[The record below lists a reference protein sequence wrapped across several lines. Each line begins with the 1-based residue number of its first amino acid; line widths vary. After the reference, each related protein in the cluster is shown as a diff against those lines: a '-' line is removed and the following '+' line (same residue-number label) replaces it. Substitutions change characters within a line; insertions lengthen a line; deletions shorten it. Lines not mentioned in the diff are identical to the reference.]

1 MKITVQY
8 DPRYIKRMG
17 YEGLTKQEIDKKE
30 KERLQGSN
38 KTYATTKKK
47 WGNYMPK
54 KLFSISEPLALRLE
68 QVAKEQKT
76 TQSSIIQA
84 SLLVYLMM
92 DKGNNTISKQIQELS
107 SKNQTIIL
115 KELDK
120 IVKKD

>member
-1 MKITVQY
+1 
-8 DPRYIKRMG
+8 
-17 YEGLTKQEIDKKE
+17 
-30 KERLQGSN
+30 
-38 KTYATTKKK
+38 
-47 WGNYMPK
+47 MPK

>member
-1 MKITVQY
+1 
-8 DPRYIKRMG
+8 
-17 YEGLTKQEIDKKE
+17 
-30 KERLQGSN
+30 
-38 KTYATTKKK
+38 
-47 WGNYMPK
+47 MPK

-92 DKGNNTISKQIQELS
+92 DKGNNTISKQIQELT
-107 SKNQTIIL
+107 SKNQRIIL

-120 IVKKD
+120 LDKKD

>member
-1 MKITVQY
+1 
-8 DPRYIKRMG
+8 
-17 YEGLTKQEIDKKE
+17 
-30 KERLQGSN
+30 
-38 KTYATTKKK
+38 
-47 WGNYMPK
+47 MPK

-92 DKGNNTISKQIQELS
+92 DKGNNTITKQIQELT
-107 SKNQTIIL
+107 SKNQRVIL

-120 IVKKD
+120 LDKKD

>member
-1 MKITVQY
+1 
-8 DPRYIKRMG
+8 
-17 YEGLTKQEIDKKE
+17 
-30 KERLQGSN
+30 
-38 KTYATTKKK
+38 
-47 WGNYMPK
+47 MPK

-92 DKGNNTISKQIQELS
+92 DKGNNTISKQIQELT
-107 SKNQTIIL
+107 SKNQRVIL

-120 IVKKD
+120 LDKKD

>member
-1 MKITVQY
+1 
-8 DPRYIKRMG
+8 
-17 YEGLTKQEIDKKE
+17 
-30 KERLQGSN
+30 
-38 KTYATTKKK
+38 
-47 WGNYMPK
+47 MPK
-54 KLFSISEPLALRLE
+54 KLFTISEPLALRLE